1 MKLKATLP
9 FNYGVAKKLMNV
21 AYYRSYSRNMK
32 EYVKIEKEKRRR
44 ATKRWAFVTKILDH
58 YKTLGYDGPR
68 SSAGKALHGIYNNNI
83 AYAKGYKP
91 FRKTTNLVKVVAK
104 PEMLLLA
111 YKRIKRNRGAL
122 TPAEDVDSHTFNNY
136 TPQQKDVF
144 FRKKTRPDGFSLE
157 DIYLTSVLI
166 RKGKYPWGSSRRI
179 WLDKPGSDKKRPITI
194 PPFMDRIVQES
205 IKMVLVAI
213 WEPDFETMNRSFGFR
228 PNKSCHDALAA
239 LQSNHTIGL
248 RNALEGDVSAAYDNV
263 RKEDAIRCLK
273 KKIQDNK
280 FMRLMSKRWDYDYVD
295 MDTGERVRPS
305 MGIPQGGI
313 DSPYIFNIVFHE
325 LDLFIQNNIQQYLDD
340 TNKKMGFTKGKERL
354 PKNAHRWTLYNRC
367 HRAEQRIA
375 TLAERNF
382 ELNKSEI
389 FTLARK
395 VRFFKIELLKRPWYD
410 PKKRF
415 RLFYVR
421 YADDWILLTNANEEV
436 LVKIKGMI
444 KDFLFDSLGAK
455 LSDEKTLITDT
466 RKKAAHF
473 LGFEICSH
481 SKSKLIKTE
490 KGLTRVSTFP
500 LIFRPDRTRIIN
512 KFHSKGFC
520 DKKGFPKSIPWLSNL
535 ETTVIMERFNAS
547 IRGLAT
553 YYTEWITR
561 PTDLHRW
568 IYILRFSCLKTVAQ
582 KYKST
587 INKVFIRFG
596 TDRYSAATK
605 TITAQAKI
613 TVGSLTYVREWKLDT
628 YIEVVK
634 KNKLSRRRQLLYKV
648 FNERESG
655 KIGEYPLKKDR
666 PTVTHENFVDYITW
680 VSLRTQAPFAMPC
693 CICGS
698 MEQIEMHHI
707 RHIRKKAFSDLKEA
721 NFLKMMSLRNRKQIP
736 VCRHCHMHVIH
747 SGDYKGGRLEDKVR
761 VNRNLVDN
769 RIIHIESYVKPGKE
783 YFSKTL
789 PERGWKLDI
798 SNLLK

>member
-1 MKLKATLP
+1 
-9 FNYGVAKKLMNV
+9 MNV
-21 AYYRSYSRNMK
+21 AYYKAYSKNMK
-32 EYVKIEKEKRRR
+32 EYAKLEREKRRR
-44 ATKRWAFVTKILDH
+44 SAKRWDFVTKILDH

-68 SSAGKALHGIYNNNI
+68 SSAAKALLGIYKNNI
-83 AYAKGYKP
+83 AYAKGHKP
-91 FRKTTNLVKVVAK
+91 FRKTTNVFKVVAK

-111 YKRIKRNRGAL
+111 YKRIKRNSGAL
-122 TPAEDVDSHTFNNY
+122 ALAADVDSHTFNNY
-136 TPQQKDVF
+136 TPQQKEMF
-144 FRKKTRPDGFSLE
+144 FRKKSRPDGFSLE
-157 DIYLTSVLI
+157 DVYLTSTLI

-179 WLDKPGSDKKRPITI
+179 WLDKPGSNKKRPITI
-194 PPFMDRIVQES
+194 PPFMDKIVQES

-213 WEPDFETMNRSFGFR
+213 WEPEFETMNRSFGFR
-228 PNKSCHDALAA
+228 PNKSCHDAISA
-239 LQSNHTIGL
+239 LQSNYTIGL
-248 RNALEGDVSAAYDNV
+248 HNALEGDVSAAYDNV
-263 RKEDAIRCLK
+263 RKEDAIRCLE
-273 KKIQDNK
+273 KKIQDKK
-280 FMRLMSKRWDYDYVD
+280 FIKLISKRLDYDYVD
-295 MDTGERVRPS
+295 MDSGKRVRPS

-313 DSPYIFNIVFHE
+313 DSPYIFNIIFHE
-325 LDLFIQNNIQQYLDD
+325 LDLFIHNNIQQYLDD
-340 TNKKMGFTKGKERL
+340 INRRTGFMTGKEQS
-354 PKNAHRWTLYNRC
+354 PKNSHRWALYNKTR
-367 HRAEQRIA
+367 RVEQRIA
-375 TLAERNF
+375 RLKERSF
-382 ELNKSEI
+382 ELNKTEI

-395 VRFFKIELLKRPWYD
+395 VRYFKIELLKRPWYD

-421 YADDWILLTNANEEV
+421 YADDWILLTNANMEV
-436 LVKIKGMI
+436 LAKIKQTI
-444 KDFLFDSLGAK
+444 KTFLFDSLGAQ
-455 LSDEKTLITDT
+455 LSEEKTLITNT
-466 RKKAAHF
+466 RKNAAHF

-481 SKSKLIKTE
+481 NKSKLIKTE

-512 KFHSKGFC
+512 RLHSKGFC
-520 DKKGFPKSIPWLSNL
+520 NKKGFPKSIPWISNL
-535 ETTVIMERFNAS
+535 ETTVIIERFNAS

-582 KYKST
+582 KYRST
-587 INKVFIRFG
+587 ISKVFRRFG

-605 TITAQAKI
+605 TIAAQAKI
-613 TVGSLTYVREWKLDT
+613 TVGSLTFTKEWKLDT
-628 YIEVVK
+628 YIGVVR
-634 KNKLSRRRQLLYKV
+634 KNQLTNKRQLLYKV

-666 PTVTHENFVDYITW
+666 PTVTHENFVDFVTW

-707 RHIRKKAFSDLKEA
+707 KHIRKAAFSDLREA

-736 VCRHCHMHVIH
+736 VCRYCHMHVIH
-747 SGDYKGGRLEDKVR
+747 SGEYKGGRLNNQVK

-789 PERGWKLDI
+789 PERGWELDI